1 MRITM
6 AAALAALAIAGCAT
20 ATPARPVAERAMTN
34 DVDWYLEA
42 LEEAMFDYERAV
54 FTGTQTYDPR
64 CFDDLL
70 RAALAERGLTPRG
83 LDIHAEHH
91 PDLAAHLGAL
101 RPRLDR
107 IRRND
112 PAIVTCTL
120 AGGAPQSAALY
131 RAHVRGDL

>member
-1 MRITM
+1 MRITT
-6 AAALAALAIAGCAT
+6 AAAIAALAIVGCAT
-20 ATPARPVAERAMTN
+20 ATPARPAAERAMTN
-34 DVDWYLEA
+34 DGDWYREA

-70 RAALAERGLTPRG
+70 RTALADRGLTPRG
-83 LDIHAEHH
+83 LDTYAEHH
-91 PDLAAHLGAL
+91 PDLAAHLAAL

-120 AGGAPQSAALY
+120 AGGAPQAATLY